1 MERTKKVES
10 DIPTTPVVDKV
21 EEKIVVKIRPRL
33 KYRVLN
39 GSLRIF
45 KKAYRKGDIIEAY
58 PEEIPKMFM
67 DKVFCISDEVTIAKT
82 VEDVDKPGTKEDLYT
97 IIAAAGV
104 GWYDV
109 INVETKKAINEK
121 GLRLPAAE
129 TLRNTLNA

>member
-1 MERTKKVES
+1 MERTKKVEVTT
-10 DIPTTPVVDKV
+10 PTTPVTDVV
-21 EEKIVVKIRPRL
+21 EKPIVVTIRPRL
-33 KYRVLN
+33 RYRVLS
-39 GSLRIF
+39 GSIRIF
-45 KKAYRKGDIIEAY
+45 KKVFRKNDVFDAY
-58 PEEIPKMFM
+58 PEEIPANFM
-67 DKVFCISDEVTIAKT
+67 HILFCISDLATIEAT
-82 VEDVDKPGTKEDLYT
+82 VEEPDKPGTKEDLYT